1 MIARILLSASA
12 AITLFLG
19 AVHLKYTAFTH
30 TLNPVE
36 EQLEAAMRRTP
47 MRISAQTTM
56 WNAWLGF
63 NFSHSLGLILFGL
76 VFGYLV
82 ICRWEVLHRS
92 YFLMIVGFLVLLTY
106 VALARV
112 FWFRAPFIWVSW
124 ATLLYFAG
132 LICALARP

>member
-12 AITLFLG
+12 AIILFLG

-30 TLNPVE
+30 LLNPVE
-36 EQLEAAMRRTP
+36 GQLETAMRQTP
-47 MRISAQTTM
+47 MRISPQTTM

-92 YFLMIVGFLVLLTY
+92 YFLILVGSLALLTY
-106 VALARV
+106 VVLARI
-112 FWFRAPFIWVSW
+112 FWFRAPFLGVLC
-124 ATLLYFAG
+124 ATLLYIAG
-132 LICALARP
+132 WVCAVLRS

>member
-19 AVHLKYTAFTH
+19 AVHLQYTAFTH

-36 EQLEAAMRRTP
+36 GQLETAMRRTP

-92 YFLMIVGFLVLLTY
+92 YFLAIVGFLVLLTY
-106 VALARV
+106 GALARV
-112 FWFRAPFIWVSW
+112 FWFKAPFIWVSC
-124 ATLLYFAG
+124 AALLYFAG

>member
-19 AVHLKYTAFTH
+19 GVHLKYTAFAH
-30 TLNPVE
+30 KLNPLE
-36 EQLEAAMRRTP
+36 GQLETAMRRTP
-47 MRISAQTTM
+47 MRISDRTTM

-82 ICRWEVLHRS
+82 TCRWEVLHRS
-92 YFLMIVGFLVLLTY
+92 YFLMIVRSV
-106 VALARV
+106 RKC
-112 FWFRAPFIWVSW
+112 S
-124 ATLLYFAG
+124 
-132 LICALARP
+132 